1 MKEIIVHTVPLK
13 ILGTLVVTRF
23 DHPGHEPDY
32 RWEVQDDDG
41 SVLDFH
47 DWDYPTATDALRSGL
62 FHSER
67 TAAALEGND
76 PTVCKTGDMLEA
88 LRKGVDN
95 PNEMADIDRIMNDFI
110 FIRDDHSTDMVRE
123 LLIDLLEQ
131 HKGEASQ

>member
-32 RWEVQDDDG
+32 R
-41 SVLDFH
+41 
-47 DWDYPTATDALRSGL
+47 TATDALRSGL